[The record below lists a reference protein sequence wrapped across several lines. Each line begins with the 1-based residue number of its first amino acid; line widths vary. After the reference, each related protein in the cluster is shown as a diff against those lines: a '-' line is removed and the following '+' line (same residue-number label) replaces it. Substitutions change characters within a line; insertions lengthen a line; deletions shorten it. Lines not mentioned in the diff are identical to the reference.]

1 MDSLTFQPVL
11 GPIALLILFGSA
23 LLMLLI
29 GPSFANVAKGRRWT
43 LALIRLGVIGLAL
56 LAMLRPGCIEKIE
69 KHQSAVL
76 LFLVD
81 STRSMQLPHITDDST
96 RWATTLEMVK
106 QNQSRFKQLAENK
119 IDVRVFTF
127 DNLSLIHI

>member
-1 MDSLTFQPVL
+1 LDSLTFQPIL
-11 GPIALLILFGSA
+11 SPIALSILFGAA

-29 GPSFANVAKGRRWT
+29 GPSFANLTSKRRWT
-43 LALIRLGVIGLAL
+43 LALIRLGVIGMAL

-69 KHQSAVL
+69 KSQSAVL

-81 STRSMQLPHITDDST
+81 STKSMQLPHIADDST
-96 RWATTLEMVK
+96 RWGTTLEMVRE
-106 QNQSRFKQLAENK
+106 NQSRFQKLAENK

-127 DNLSLIHI
+127 DNQIHF